1 MENFNVQEGLHSR
14 QRCQVVMVQVQFLQV
29 GEAVGYPVDHSNAL
43 VVEVHSSKFIVLGM
57 LPAVQLEV
65 LAQHKIYCGRQ

>member
-1 MENFNVQEGLHSR
+1 
-14 QRCQVVMVQVQFLQV
+14 MVQVQFLQV